1 MTALKKPQHINT
13 FHKHSFLLTY
23 TVCVLLIWQKRVPI
37 WQLLLNNLVHKNTK
51 LKQNYNFNKIYLP
64 TCPIC
69 KKPRLQEN
77 RKHEHEKDGRGK
89 KRGQF

>member
-23 TVCVLLIWQKRVPI
+23 IVCVLLIWQKRVPI

-64 TCPIC
+64 TCPVC
-69 KKPRLQEN
+69 KKARLQEN